1 MNSNLSAAKR
11 WLEQLSE
18 DIEEQK
24 IPQGRRDEILSQLK
38 FLGRDIKV
46 SQTLYDEAGLKV
58 LCHYAFSEYPRTTAR
73 EAMRCLANA
82 LLLLPHTQDMFYK
95 LGYVPKVAEG
105 LKEQNNGDEFLHARI
120 LFLMTYNKQVD
131 LATLVEAHDVPGSII
146 AHIERHDEGTR
157 VMTLPDAEAIGAV
170 IETLKLLFNITNALP
185 QYTERFSPTVSH
197 LLAVIPRIPI
207 PMPPLSPGAAL
218 IYVINALSNLDFRN
232 KAAEKAIAGIPNYV
246 SLAVDRLLSVLDEG
260 LKAYSGAQ
268 LDIQAVPLLIVLRKI
283 NDVADEAVRTK
294 LKTKLLPED
303 TERNV
308 PLGQTST
315 LASRLLK
322 LTTSPGLEHLP
333 EVISSLLFELSDKD
347 ASAFVKNIG
356 YGYAAGYL
364 MSHKIPIPENAKS
377 NGGAGG
383 NTPINPVTGQRL
395 DREEPVDLPPMT
407 DEEKEREAERLFV
420 LFERLKAT
428 GVVDVEN
435 PVKAAM
441 EQGGVEEIDESPEGS
456 TGR

>member
-24 IPQGRRDEILSQLK
+24 ISQARRDEILSQLK
-38 FLGRDIKV
+38 FLGRDIRV
-46 SQTLYDEAGLKV
+46 SQTLYNEAGLKV

-82 LLLLPHTQDMFYK
+82 LLLLPNTQNIFYE

-105 LKEQNNGDEFLHARI
+105 FKQQNNEDEFLHARI
-120 LFLMTYNKQVD
+120 LFLMTYNKKVD
-131 LATLVEAHDVPGSII
+131 LAELVEAHDIPGSII
-146 AHIERHDEGTR
+146 AHIERHDDATR
-157 VMTLPDAEAIGAV
+157 MITVPNSEAINAV

-185 QYTERFSPTVSH
+185 QYTDRFSPSVSH

-207 PMPPLSPGAAL
+207 PMPPLSAGAL
-218 IYVINALSNLDFRN
+218 MYVINALSNLDFRN
-232 KAAEKAIAGIPNYV
+232 KAAEKAIAGIPDYV
-246 SLAVDRLLSVLDEG
+246 SLAVDRLLAVLDEG

-268 LDIQAVPLLIVLRKI
+268 LDIQAIPLLTVLRKI
-283 NDVADEAVRTK
+283 NDVADEAVRKK
-294 LKTKLLPED
+294 LKAKLLPKD
-303 TERNV
+303 TERDL
-308 PLGQTST
+308 PLGQTTT

-347 ASAFVKNIG
+347 ASTFVKNIG

-377 NGGAGG
+377 NGAAGG
-383 NTPINPVTGQRL
+383 NIPVNPVTGQRL
-395 DREEPVDLPPMT
+395 DKEEPVDLPPMS

-441 EQGGVEEIDESPEGS
+441 EQGRFEEVDESPKGATS
-456 TGR
+456 R